1 MITTKLLISEPNY
14 YSCELTKIFPIR
26 VNIITINGDTGFGI
40 NETLDGKEESLIKY
54 IDEFKKSPNVVDV
67 KITYKTPVSY
77 WTRVVHQLEE
87 PSIYETVL
95 ENNCMSLL
103 PIVIEKGLQSHTVL
117 SPNKDDLKVLLDELK
132 SKYSIVHLKQ
142 LTTTPFNIPFDLL
155 TPKQADALKIA
166 YSSGYYEI
174 PRRENVTN
182 LSTNLGIARVTFQ
195 ERLRRAEN
203 RIIKKYILD
212 NEIIRDNGKITSNS

>member
-26 VNIITINGDTGFGI
+26 VNIITINGNIGFGI
-40 NETLDGKEESLIKY
+40 NETLDGKEESLKKY
-54 IDEFKKSPNVVDV
+54 ISEFKKSPNVVEV
-67 KITYKTPVSY
+67 KITCKTPLCY

-87 PSIYETVL
+87 PSIYETIL

-117 SPNKDDLKVLLDELK
+117 SPSKDDLKVLLDELK
-132 SKYSIVHLKQ
+132 QKYSIVHLTQ
-142 LTTTPFNIPFDLL
+142 LTTTPFNVPFDLL
-155 TPKQADALKIA
+155 TSKQSDVLKIA

-174 PRRENVTN
+174 PRLKNVTDLAIN
-182 LSTNLGIARVTFQ
+182 IGMARVTFQ

-203 RIIKKYILD
+203 RIIRKYILD
-212 NEIIRDNGKITSNS
+212 NETIRNRVEIT